1 MYQAYWGFSRSPF
14 AASSAG
20 RTVATSPIH
29 TEALA
34 RLEFLLE
41 SQSRF
46 GLLMGPAGSGKSLVL
61 SQFAQRAARGGALV
75 AAASALVPAGGHFFA
90 AAADGWQ
97 LDGINGGA
105 NGGAAD
111 CQAIANRLQ
120 ELSLENLSAV
130 LLIDDLDRAGSDTAG
145 IIEWLVSLPDVP
157 LTVVA
162 VARAQSAERIN
173 PRLLDQV
180 ALRIDL
186 TPWNDEETRD
196 YLASSLASAGRVQP
210 AFDEAATR
218 RLVEL
223 SGGIPRRVNRLAE
236 LALVAGA
243 GQQLARIDRR
253 TVEAV
258 MEELSV

>member
-14 AASSAG
+14 AAASTGTA
-20 RTVATSPIH
+20 VAHSPVH
-29 TEALA
+29 GEALA

-46 GLLMGPAGSGKSLVL
+46 GLLLGPAGSGKSLVL
-61 SQFAQRAARGGALV
+61 SQFAERAARSGSLV
-75 AAASALVPAGGHFFA
+75 ATASALVPAEEQLLA
-90 AAADGWQ
+90 ATGCGWHVNHAGSGCGGWQ
-97 LDGINGGA
+97 VV
-105 NGGAAD
+105 
-111 CQAIANRLQ
+111 ANRLT

-145 IIEWLVSLPDVP
+145 IIEWLVSLPAVP

-162 VARAQSAERIN
+162 AARAESAARIS
-173 PRLLDQV
+173 PRLLEQA

-186 TPWNDEETRD
+186 MPWNDDETRD
-196 YLASSLASAGRVQP
+196 YLATSLASAGRVQP
-210 AFDEAATR
+210 AFDDAATR

-223 SGGIPRRVNRLAE
+223 SGGIPRRVNSLAE

>member
-14 AASSAG
+14 APAAGSAAVASSPVHG
-20 RTVATSPIH
+20 
-29 TEALA
+29 EALA

-46 GLLMGPAGSGKSLVL
+46 GLLLGPAGSGKSLVL
-61 SQFAQRAARGGALV
+61 AQFAERAARRGALV
-75 AAASALVPAGGHFFA
+75 AAASALVPAEGQLFA

-97 LDGINGGA
+97 FDDLY
-105 NGGAAD
+105 GGAAA
-111 CQAIANRLQ
+111 CQAIANRLR

-145 IIEWLVSLPDVP
+145 IIEWLVNLPDVP

-162 VARAQSAERIN
+162 AARADSAARIS
-173 PRLLDQV
+173 PRLLEQA

-186 TPWNDEETRD
+186 TSWNEEETRD
-196 YLASSLASAGRVQP
+196 YLASSLASAGRIQP

>member
-14 AASSAG
+14 APAAAAPS
-20 RTVATSPIH
+20 VATSPIH
-29 TEALA
+29 AEALA
-34 RLEFLLE
+34 RLEFLLD

-61 SQFAQRAARGGALV
+61 SQFAERAARSGALV
-75 AAASALVPAGGHFFA
+75 ASASALIPDEGQLFA

-97 LDGINGGA
+97 LENLY
-105 NGGAAD
+105 GGAAG
-111 CQAIANRLQ
+111 CPAIARRLY
-120 ELSLENLSAV
+120 ELSLENLSAG

-145 IIEWLVSLPDVP
+145 IIEWLVGLPDVP

-162 VARAQSAERIN
+162 SARAQSAARIG
-173 PRLLDQV
+173 PRLLEQV

-186 TPWNDEETRD
+186 APWNDEETRD
-196 YLASSLASAGRVQP
+196 YLTSSLASAGRVQP